1 MTILMLVLNTPP
13 LITMTILRMMEL
25 EILMSNDATH
35 HDDTVDTVDT
45 VDNVNNDD
53 TDDTVQEKSDLT
65 NAVTTLQQNVKQE
78 AQGGW

>member
-1 MTILMLVLNTPP
+1 
-13 LITMTILRMMEL
+13 
-25 EILMSNDATH
+25 MSDDATH
-35 HDDTVDTVDT
+35 HDDIVDTVDTVDT
-45 VDNVNNDD
+45 VNNVD